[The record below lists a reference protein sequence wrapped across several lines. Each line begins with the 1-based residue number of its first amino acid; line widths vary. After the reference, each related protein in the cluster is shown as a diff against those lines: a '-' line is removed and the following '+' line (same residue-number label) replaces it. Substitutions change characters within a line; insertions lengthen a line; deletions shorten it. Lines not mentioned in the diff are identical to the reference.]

1 MKSCFRVRRAK
12 NCLLFIFQL
21 NTLMKKL
28 LTQKTFAILAA
39 TTLSMGSAYAQ
50 KMPSPAFVGYW
61 ETWGT
66 MKLTQINP
74 AYNVI
79 DIAFAVTKGSSMYDM
94 EMASFSNY
102 TKSAFMADIDVL
114 HSQKKVVIL
123 SIGGANDPVYIN
135 SASEKATFVSS
146 MTKILTDYGD
156 KFDGIDIDL
165 EGTSIKQFAS
175 TWTMTSPVTQQQ
187 YLIDG
192 IKQIMA
198 DYKTRTGKKLLL
210 TMAPETYYVQGGL
223 SSGQISGAGGAAYL
237 PIIEALKN
245 DIDMLHCQLYNG
257 SSNIAVDGKEYKEG
271 TGDFLVAMTE
281 TVIKGFTVL
290 NGKGT
295 FSGLPASKVGIGLP
309 ACSGVASGYVTP
321 DIVCQA
327 VKYIRGAIPKPSGWK
342 YTLTKSYPDMT
353 CLMTWDVNE
362 DVKCSSSFAGIASC
376 AFQGANGIEENKE
389 TASLSVYP
397 NPAVDQLTVETAASS
412 AINLRII
419 NVLGNVVME
428 KQLTQAKTD
437 IDISALTPGIYLI
450 SSGHSVQKFIKQ

>member
-1 MKSCFRVRRAK
+1 MRKFR
-12 NCLLFIFQL
+12 
-21 NTLMKKL
+21 
-28 LTQKTFAILAA
+28 TQKLFAFAA
-39 TTLSMGSAYAQ
+39 LTVLSAGTIQSQ
-50 KMPSPAFVGYW
+50 SLPSPAMVGYW

-66 MKLTQINP
+66 MKLTAINP

-102 TKSAFMADIDVL
+102 TKADFLKDIDKL
-114 HSQKKVVIL
+114 HSQNKVVIL
-123 SIGGANDPVYIN
+123 SIGGANDPVFIN
-135 SASEKATFVSS
+135 SATEKATFVSS
-146 MTKILTDYGD
+146 MTKILTDYSD

-165 EGTSIKQFAS
+165 EAASIKQFAS
-175 TWTMTSPVTQQQ
+175 TWTMTAPVAPQQ

-192 IKQIMA
+192 IKQIMS

-223 SSGQISGAGGAAYL
+223 SSGQISGAGGAGYL

-290 NGKGT
+290 NGKGV
-295 FSGLPASKVGIGLP
+295 FSGLPANKVGIGLP
-309 ACSGVASGYVTP
+309 SCTNVASGYVTP
-321 DIVCQA
+321 AVICQA
-327 VKYIRGAIPKPSGWK
+327 MQYIRGVIPQPAGWK
-342 YTLTKSYPDMT
+342 YKLTKTYPNMA

-362 DVKCSSSFAGIASC
+362 DAKCSNGFAGTAAC
-376 AFQGANGIEENKE
+376 AFQTPNGIAENSVN
-389 TASLSVYP
+389 ASSVIYP
-397 NPAVDQLTVETAASS
+397 NPAVDQLTIETTLEGSTMVK
-412 AINLRII
+412 II
-419 NVLGNVVME
+419 SMVGSLIVE
-428 KQLTQAKTD
+428 KQISQGRTAL
-437 IDISALTPGIYLI
+437 DISGLAPGIYAVSI
-450 SSGHSVQKFIKQ
+450 GTEVQKFIKQ

>member
-1 MKSCFRVRRAK
+1 
-12 NCLLFIFQL
+12 
-21 NTLMKKL
+21 MKKL

-39 TTLSMGSAYAQ
+39 TMLSIGSAQAQ

-102 TKSAFMADIDVL
+102 TKTAFMADIDAL
-114 HSQKKVVIL
+114 HAQKKVVIL

-165 EGTSIKQFAS
+165 EGTSIKQFS
-175 TWTMTSPVTQQQ
+175 SSWTMTAPVIQQQ

-198 DYKTRTGKKLLL
+198 DYKTRTGRKLLL

-245 DIDMLHCQLYNG
+245 EIDMLHCQLYNG

-309 ACSGVASGYVTP
+309 SCSGVATGYVTP

-327 VKYIRGAIPKPSGWK
+327 VKYIRGAIPRPSGWK
-342 YTLTKSYPDMT
+342 YTLTKSYPEMT
-353 CLMTWDVNE
+353 CVMTWDVNE
-362 DVKCSSSFAGIASC
+362 DAKCSNTFAGINAC
-376 AFQGANGIEENKE
+376 AFIGVGIDENKE
-389 TASLSVYP
+389 NVSLSMYP
-397 NPAVDQLTVETAASS
+397 NPAMNQLTIETELNGS
-412 AINLRII
+412 AHLKII
-419 NVLGNVVME
+419 NILGKVIME
-428 KQLTQAKTD
+428 KQITQNKTEV
-437 IDISALTPGIYLI
+437 DISALTPGIYLANI
-450 SSGHSVQKFIKQ
+450 GNSVQKFIKQ

>member
-1 MKSCFRVRRAK
+1 MRKFR
-12 NCLLFIFQL
+12 
-21 NTLMKKL
+21 
-28 LTQKTFAILAA
+28 TQKLFAFVAITALSVSDLSSQ
-39 TTLSMGSAYAQ
+39 TLP
-50 KMPSPAFVGYW
+50 KPAMVGYW

-74 AYNVI
+74 NYNVI

-102 TKSAFMADIDVL
+102 TKAQFLSDIDKL
-114 HSQKKVVIL
+114 HTQNKVVIL
-123 SIGGANDPVYIN
+123 SIGGANDPVFIN

-146 MTKILTDYGD
+146 MNKILTDYSD

-165 EGTSIKQFAS
+165 ESASIKQFPS
-175 TWTMTSPVTQQQ
+175 NWTMTSPVQAQQ

-192 IKQIMA
+192 IKQIMS

-223 SSGQISGAGGAAYL
+223 APGQISGAGGAGYL

-245 DIDMLHCQLYNG
+245 EIDMLHCQLYNG

-290 NGKGT
+290 NGKGV

-309 ACSGVASGYVTP
+309 SCSNVASGYVTP
-321 DIVCQA
+321 AVICQA
-327 VKYIRGAIPKPSGWK
+327 MQYIRGGIPKPSGWK
-342 YTLTKSYPDMT
+342 YTLTKSYPDMA

-362 DVKCSSSFAGIASC
+362 DAKCSNGFAGTYTC
-376 AFQGANGIEENKE
+376 AFQTPNNIAENNNSS
-389 TASLSVYP
+389 TPIIYP
-397 NPAVDQLTVETAASS
+397 NPAMNQLTIETALEGTS
-412 AINLRII
+412 
-419 NVLGNVVME
+419 NVKILNTMGAVVME
-428 KQLTQAKTD
+428 KQIVKGTTVFD
-437 IDISALTPGIYLI
+437 ITSLA
-450 SSGHSVQKFIKQ
+450 SGLYVLNIGSSVQKFIKQ

>member
-1 MKSCFRVRRAK
+1 
-12 NCLLFIFQL
+12 
-21 NTLMKKL
+21 MKKP
-28 LTQKTFAILAA
+28 LTQKMFAFFTA
-39 TTLSMGSAYAQ
+39 TALSIGSITAQ
-50 KMPSPAFVGYW
+50 MPSPSFVGYW

-66 MKLTQINP
+66 MKLTAINP

-102 TKSAFMADIDVL
+102 TKAAFMTDIDAL
-114 HSQKKVVIL
+114 HAQKKVVIL
-123 SIGGANDPVYIN
+123 SIGGANDPVFIN
-135 SASEKATFVSS
+135 SASEKATFASS

-165 EGTSIKQFAS
+165 EAASIKQFAG
-175 TWTMTSPVTQQQ
+175 TWTMTSPVPQQQ

-223 SSGQISGAGGAAYL
+223 SSGQISGAGGAGYL

-245 DIDMLHCQLYNG
+245 EIDMIHCQLYNG

-271 TGDFLVAMTE
+271 TGDFLVSMTE

-290 NGKGT
+290 NGKGV

-309 ACSGVASGYVTP
+309 SCSGVATGYVTP

-327 VKYIRGAIPKPSGWK
+327 VKYIRGVIPKPAGWK
-342 YTLTKSYPDMT
+342 YTLTQSYPTMT

-362 DVKCSSSFAGIASC
+362 DVKCSSTFAGIKAC
-376 AFQGANGIEENKE
+376 AFQNPNGMEETDMNP
-389 TASLSVYP
+389 TVSVYP
-397 NPAVDQLTVETAASS
+397 NPSVDLITIETSLTGSV
-412 AINLRII
+412 NLKVV
-419 NVLGNVVME
+419 NVLGSVVIE
-428 KQLTQAKTD
+428 KQITQKATL
-437 IDISALTPGIYLI
+437 DISALPQGIYLVNI
-450 SSGHSVQKFIKQ
+450 GTAVQKFIKQ

>member
-1 MKSCFRVRRAK
+1 
-12 NCLLFIFQL
+12 
-21 NTLMKKL
+21 MKKL
-28 LTQKTFAILAA
+28 LTQKTFAFIAA
-39 TTLSMGSAYAQ
+39 TALSVGSITAQ
-50 KMPSPAFVGYW
+50 TMPSPAFVGYW

-66 MKLTQINP
+66 MKLTAINP

-114 HSQKKVVIL
+114 HTQKKIVIL
-123 SIGGANDPVYIN
+123 SIGGANDPVFIN

-146 MTKILTDYGD
+146 MNTILTSYGD

-165 EGTSIKQFAS
+165 EAASIKQFAG
-175 TWTMTSPVTQQQ
+175 TWTMTAPVAQQQ

-198 DYKTRTGKKLLL
+198 DYKSRTGKKLLL

-223 SSGQISGAGGAAYL
+223 APGQISGQGGAGYL

-245 DIDMLHCQLYNG
+245 DIDMIHCQLYNG
-257 SSNIAVDGKEYKEG
+257 SSNIAIDGKEYKEG
-271 TGDFLVAMTE
+271 TGDFLVSMTE

-290 NGKGT
+290 NGKGV

-309 ACSGVASGYVTP
+309 SCSGVASGYVTP

-327 VKYIRGAIPKPSGWK
+327 VKYIRGVIPKPSTWK
-342 YTLTKSYPDMT
+342 YTLTKSYPEMT

-362 DVKCSSSFAGIASC
+362 DVKCSSTFAGIRAC
-376 AFQGANGIEENKE
+376 AFQNPNGVDENNLN
-389 TASLSVYP
+389 TTVTIYP
-397 NPAVDQLTVETAASS
+397 NPAIDQLTIETNAAS
-412 AINLRII
+412 ANLKII
-419 NVLGNVVME
+419 NVLGSVVIE
-428 KQLTQAKTD
+428 KQISQKTI
-437 IDISALTPGIYLI
+437 IDISMLPSGIYLANI
-450 SSGHSVQKFIKQ
+450 GGTVHKFIKQ

>member
-1 MKSCFRVRRAK
+1 
-12 NCLLFIFQL
+12 
-21 NTLMKKL
+21 MKKL
-28 LTQKTFAILAA
+28 LTQKTFAILTAA
-39 TTLSMGSAYAQ
+39 VLSTGTVNAQ

-102 TKSAFMADIDVL
+102 TKAAFMADIDVL

-123 SIGGANDPVYIN
+123 SIGGANDPVFLN
-135 SASEKATFVSS
+135 SASEKATFISS
-146 MTKILTDYGD
+146 MNKILTDYGD

-165 EGTSIKQFAS
+165 EGSSLKQFAN
-175 TWTMTSPVTQQQ
+175 TWTMTAPVIQQQ
-187 YLIDG
+187 YMIDA

-223 SSGQISGAGGAAYL
+223 APGQISGAGGAAYL
-237 PIIEALKN
+237 PIMEALKN
-245 DIDMLHCQLYNG
+245 EIDMIHCQLYNG

-271 TGDFLVAMTE
+271 SGDFIVAMTE

-290 NGKGT
+290 NGKGVY
-295 FSGLPASKVGIGLP
+295 SGLPASKVGVGLP

-327 VKYIRGAIPKPSGWK
+327 VKYLRGAIPKPANWK

-353 CLMTWDVNE
+353 CIMTWDVNE
-362 DVKCSSSFAGIASC
+362 DAKCGNTFAGIASC
-376 AFQGANGIEENKE
+376 AFQGTNGIEDTKQY
-389 TASLSVYP
+389 TISAIYP
-397 NPAVDQLTVETAASS
+397 NPAVDQLTIESATATGQ
-412 AINLRII
+412 LRII
-419 NVLGNVVME
+419 NILGTVVME
-428 KQLTQAKTD
+428 KQLTQTKTD
-437 IDISALTPGIYLI
+437 VDISALSPGIYLANI
-450 SSGHSVQKFIKQ
+450 GGAVQKFIKK

>member
-1 MKSCFRVRRAK
+1 
-12 NCLLFIFQL
+12 
-21 NTLMKKL
+21 MKKP
-28 LTQKTFAILAA
+28 LTQRMFALIAA
-39 TTLSMGSAYAQ
+39 TALSTGTIMAQ
-50 KMPSPAFVGYW
+50 MPSPAFVGYW

-66 MKLTQINP
+66 MKLTAINP

-102 TKSAFMADIDVL
+102 TKSAFMTDMDAL
-114 HSQKKVVIL
+114 HAQKKVIIL
-123 SIGGANDPVYIN
+123 SIGGANDPVFLN
-135 SASEKATFVSS
+135 SATEKNTFVTS
-146 MTKILTDYGD
+146 MNKILTDYGD

-165 EGTSIKQFAS
+165 EAASIKQFAG
-175 TWTMTSPVTQQQ
+175 TWTMASPVAQQQ

-223 SSGQISGAGGAAYL
+223 SSGQISGAGGAGYL

-245 DIDMLHCQLYNG
+245 EIDMLHCQLYNG
-257 SSNIAVDGKEYKEG
+257 SSNVAIDGKAYTEG
-271 TGDFLVAMTE
+271 TGDFLVSMTE

-290 NGKGT
+290 NGKGI

-309 ACSGVASGYVTP
+309 SCSGVASGYVTP

-327 VKYIRGAIPKPSGWK
+327 VKYIRGAIPKPANWK
-342 YTLTKSYPDMT
+342 YTLTKSYPEMT

-362 DVKCSSSFAGIASC
+362 DVKCSSSFAGIKAC
-376 AFQGANGIEENKE
+376 AFQNPNGMEEIGIN
-389 TASLSVYP
+389 AIVSIYP
-397 NPAVDQLTVETAASS
+397 NPAADKLTIETAVSETL
-412 AINLRII
+412 NLKII
-419 NVLGNVVME
+419 NVLGSVVIE
-428 KQLTQAKTD
+428 KQVSQKIS
-437 IDISALTPGIYLI
+437 IDISTLSPGIYLANI
-450 SSGHSVQKFIKQ
+450 GGTVHKFIKQ

>member
-1 MKSCFRVRRAK
+1 
-12 NCLLFIFQL
+12 
-21 NTLMKKL
+21 MKKL
-28 LTQKTFAILAA
+28 LTQKTFALIAA
-39 TTLSMGSAYAQ
+39 TALSTGSMMAQ
-50 KMPSPAFVGYW
+50 MPSPAFVGYW

-66 MKLTQINP
+66 MKLTAINP

-79 DIAFAVTKGSSMYDM
+79 DIAFAVTKGSSMYEM

-102 TKSAFMADIDVL
+102 TKSAFMTDMDAL
-114 HSQKKVVIL
+114 HAQKKVIIL
-123 SIGGANDPVYIN
+123 SIGGANDPVFLN
-135 SASEKATFVSS
+135 NATEKNTFVTS
-146 MTKILTDYGD
+146 MNKIMTDYGD

-165 EGTSIKQFAS
+165 EAASIKQFAG
-175 TWTMTSPVTQQQ
+175 TWTMTSPVPQQQ
-187 YLIDG
+187 YMIDG

-223 SSGQISGAGGAAYL
+223 APGQISGAGGAGYL

-245 DIDMLHCQLYNG
+245 EIDMIHCQLYNG

-271 TGDFLVAMTE
+271 TGDFLVSMTE

-290 NGKGT
+290 NGKGV

-327 VKYIRGAIPKPSGWK
+327 VKYIRGVIPKPATWK
-342 YTLTKSYPDMT
+342 YTLTKSYPEMT

-362 DVKCSSSFAGIASC
+362 DVKCSSTFAGIRAC
-376 AFQGANGIEENKE
+376 AFQNPNGVEENS
-389 TASLSVYP
+389 TNAIISIYP
-397 NPAVDQLTVETAASS
+397 NPAVDLLTIETALTGS
-412 AINLRII
+412 ANLKIMNI
-419 NVLGNVVME
+419 LGSTVIE
-428 KQLTQAKTD
+428 KQITQKAI
-437 IDISALTPGIYLI
+437 IDISALPSGIYLANI
-450 SSGHSVQKFIKQ
+450 GTAVQKFIKQ